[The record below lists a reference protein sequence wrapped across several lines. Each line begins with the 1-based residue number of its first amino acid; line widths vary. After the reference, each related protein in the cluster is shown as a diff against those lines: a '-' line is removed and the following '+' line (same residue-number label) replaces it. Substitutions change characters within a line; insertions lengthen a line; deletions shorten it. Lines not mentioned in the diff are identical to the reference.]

1 MMGKWIRNLVAF
13 VQNDKD
19 FDFGTRQIDQHKI
32 VSSDMKIEVVTDD
45 RFKELSA
52 LGSVFAQS

>member
-1 MMGKWIRNLVAF
+1 MMSEWIRNLIAF

-19 FDFGTRQIDQHKI
+19 FDFGTRQVDQHKI
-32 VSSDMKIEVVTDD
+32 VSPEMKIEVVTDG

-52 LGSVFAQS
+52 LGGVFAQG

>member
-1 MMGKWIRNLVAF
+1 MMSEWIRNLIAF

-19 FDFGTRQIDQHKI
+19 FDFGTRQIEEHKV
-32 VSSDMKIEVVTDD
+32 VSPDMKIAVVTDD

-52 LGSVFAQS
+52 LGSVFAQG